1 MGLMEAWLNAAVR
14 GVSSSGRSLT
24 DIAEETG
31 LSESEVLYREVEMKS
46 DPTVCGGPIRYVGKQ
61 SDAALIARPSR

>member
-14 GVSSSGRSLT
+14 EGFEQGRSLA

-31 LSESEVLYREVEMKS
+31 LSESDVLYREVELKLMPQFAAVLS
-46 DPTVCGGPIRYVGKQ
+46 DTLASSPTLR
-61 SDAALIARPSR
+61 

>member
-14 GVSSSGRSLT
+14 EGFEQGRSLA

-31 LSESEVLYREVEMKS
+31 LSESDVLYREVELKLIPEFAAVIS
-46 DPTVCGGPIRYVGKQ
+46 DIWASSSTPH
-61 SDAALIARPSR
+61 

>member
-14 GVSSSGRSLT
+14 EGFEQGRSLA

-31 LSESEVLYREVEMKS
+31 LSEGDVLHREVELKLIPQFAAVLS
-46 DPTVCGGPIRYVGKQ
+46 DTLASSPT
-61 SDAALIARPSR
+61 LH

>member
-14 GVSSSGRSLT
+14 EGFEQGRSLA

-31 LSESEVLYREVEMKS
+31 LSESDVLHREVELKLIPQFAVVLS
-46 DPTVCGGPIRYVGKQ
+46 DTLASSPTLR
-61 SDAALIARPSR
+61 

>member
-14 GVSSSGRSLT
+14 EGFEQGRSLT

-31 LSESEVLYREVEMKS
+31 LSESEVLYREVELNLIPQFAAVLS
-46 DPTVCGGPIRYVGKQ
+46 DTLASSPP
-61 SDAALIARPSR
+61 LH